1 MNRPRLLLAV
11 PAATALVFTGVAP
24 AWAGGGDGDDDV
36 WAEVVS
42 IADEAEADGDA
53 EYVDVS
59 FDYKCEDD
67 DGDDEAN
74 DFVAKVTLKQ
84 DDGNV
89 RYEGEFDDLTCDG
102 EEQPAEDVRLYQKS
116 DDAVENGKAWVTV
129 RILDEDDEV
138 LDRLTETVDVQGV
151 DKDDD
156 DKDDDDKDDDDKDDD
171 DKDDDDKD
179 GKDDDKGLDK
189 GH

>member
-1 MNRPRLLLAV
+1 MNRPRLLLAI

-24 AWAGGGDGDDDV
+24 AWAGEGDGHDDV
-36 WAEVVS
+36 SAEVIS
-42 IADEAEADGDA
+42 IDDEAEADDDA

-67 DGDDEAN
+67 DGDDDAN

-84 DDGNV
+84 DDGDV

-102 EEQPAEDVRLYQKS
+102 EKQTAEDVRLDQKS
-116 DDAVENGKAWVTV
+116 DDEVENGEAWVTV

-138 LDRLTETVDVQGV
+138 LDRLTETVDVVGV
-151 DKDDD
+151 DEDDD
-156 DKDDDDKDDDDKDDD
+156 DKDDDKDHDKDHHKDHH
-171 DKDDDDKD
+171 D
-179 GKDDDKGLDK
+179 G
-189 GH
+189 H

>member
-1 MNRPRLLLAV
+1 MKRSRLLLVA
-11 PAATALVFTGVAP
+11 PAATALVFTGMSP
-24 AWAGGGDGDDDV
+24 ALAGGGDGHGHDN
-36 WAEVVS
+36 WAEVIS
-42 IADEAEADGDA
+42 IADEATADDDA

-67 DGDDEAN
+67 DGDDDAN

-102 EEQPAEDVRLYQKS
+102 EKQTAEDVRLDKKS
-116 DDAVENGKAWVTV
+116 DDAVENGEAWVKV
-129 RILDEDDEV
+129 KIVDADDET
-138 LDRLTETVDVQGV
+138 LDRKRESVDVDGV
-151 DKDDD
+151 DDDHH
-156 DKDDDDKDDDDKDDD
+156 KHH
-171 DKDDDDKD
+171 
-179 GKDDDKGLDK
+179 G